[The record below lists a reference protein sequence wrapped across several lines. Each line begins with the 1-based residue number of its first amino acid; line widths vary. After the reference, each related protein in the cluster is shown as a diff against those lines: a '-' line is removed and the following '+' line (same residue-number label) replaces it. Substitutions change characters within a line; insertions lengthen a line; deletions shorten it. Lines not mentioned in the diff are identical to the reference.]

1 MAFDVLMPALS
12 PTMEKGNL
20 AKWLVKEGDAIKSG
34 QVIAEIET
42 DKATMEYETADEGVM
57 GKILVAAGTEDV
69 AVGTKIAVILE
80 EGESAES
87 VSARP
92 AAVEPPHPGPLPA
105 GEREKKEAP
114 EGTRRADEGAPVS
127 EAGDRILVSPLA
139 KRMAEQA
146 GIDLAKVT
154 GSGPGGRIVKADVE
168 MAMAG
173 AASPEPA
180 QKAQAPSAAPA
191 VAAAA
196 AVAVAAPGDIP
207 AEEIKLSSMR
217 KVIARRLTE
226 SKQTVPHIY
235 LSVDCVIDKLLTAR
249 KDLNDS
255 LAKSGVKL
263 SVNDM
268 VIKAVALALKKVPA
282 ANVQFA
288 GDKMLQFRREDI
300 SVAVSIPSGLI
311 TPIIKDAAN
320 KGLATISAEMAAL
333 AERAKA
339 GKLQPEEYQG
349 GTFSISNMGMMGIKD
364 FCAVINPPQAGILAV
379 GAGEQRPVVKN
390 GALAIAT
397 VMSVTGSFDHRVID
411 GAVGAEFLAAF
422 KGYVEDPLTMLA

>member
-1 MAFDVLMPALS
+1 MSFDVFMPALS

-20 AKWLVKEGDAIKSG
+20 AKWLVKEGDKIKSG

-80 EGESAES
+80 EGESADSAYNAALPVPPIPVLPLKGGGSAQPAPATVPS
-87 VSARP
+87 VSAR
-92 AAVEPPHPGPLPA
+92 
-105 GEREKKEAP
+105 K
-114 EGTRRADEGAPVS
+114 ADEGTPAAHNS
-127 EAGDRILVSPLA
+127 DRVLASPLA
-139 KRMAEQA
+139 KRMAAQA
-146 GIDLAKVT
+146 GIDLTKIK
-154 GSGPGGRIVKADVE
+154 GSGPGGRIVMADLNVGE
-168 MAMAG
+168 PVAKSAP
-173 AASPEPA
+173 AAPV
-180 QKAQAPSAAPA
+180 AAPA
-191 VAAAA
+191 IVAAAPMP
-196 AVAVAAPGDIP
+196 APADIP
-207 AEEIKLSSMR
+207 MEEIKLTNMR
-217 KVIARRLTE
+217 KTIARRLTE
-226 SKQTVPHIY
+226 SKQQVPHIY
-235 LSVDCVIDKLLTAR
+235 LTIDCVIDKLLAAR
-249 KDLNDS
+249 KELNDS

-268 VIKAVALALKKVPA
+268 VIKAVALALKKVPD

-288 GDKMLQFRREDI
+288 GDRMYKFARADI

-311 TPIIKDAAN
+311 TPIIRDAAG
-320 KGLATISAEMAAL
+320 KGLAAISSEMAAL
-333 AERAKA
+333 AEKAKA

-379 GAGEQRPVVKN
+379 GAGEQRAIVKN
-390 GALAIAT
+390 GAVAIAT

>member
-1 MAFDVLMPALS
+1 MSFDVLMPALS

-80 EGESAES
+80 EGESSAD
-87 VSARP
+87 VSPTP
-92 AAVEPPHPGPLPA
+92 ALPLKGGGGDVAASKPSPH
-105 GEREKKEAP
+105 
-114 EGTRRADEGAPVS
+114 EGEGAKAQPEQVT
-127 EAGDRILVSPLA
+127 GQDDRVAASPLA
-139 KRMAEQA
+139 RRMAAQV
-146 GIDLAKVT
+146 GIDLATIK
-154 GSGPGGRIVKADVE
+154 GSGPGGRIVKADLE
-168 MAMAG
+168 IAG
-173 AASPEPA
+173 PSSSQPA
-180 QKAQAPSAAPA
+180 QDARVPAPAPA
-191 VAAAA
+191 VAA
-196 AVAVAAPGDIP
+196 AVAAPGDIP

-235 LSVDCVIDKLLTAR
+235 LTVDCVIDKLLAAR
-249 KDLNDS
+249 KELNDS

-288 GDKMLQFRREDI
+288 GDKMLQFQREDI

-379 GAGEQRPVVKN
+379 GAGEQRAIVKN
-390 GALAIAT
+390 GAVAIAT